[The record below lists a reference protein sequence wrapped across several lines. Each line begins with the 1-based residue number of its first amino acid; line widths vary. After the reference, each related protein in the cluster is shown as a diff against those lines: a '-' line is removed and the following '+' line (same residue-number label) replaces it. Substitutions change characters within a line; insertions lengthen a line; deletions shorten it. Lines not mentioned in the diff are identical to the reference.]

1 MFDDLPSPFMVD
13 KIKVWPCASRPGFAW
28 FVAYEGRPFYFASRS
43 SAILFAKDK
52 QAMDD
57 PEVLCD

>member
-57 PEVLCD
+57 AEERL

>member
-1 MFDDLPSPFMVD
+1 MVD

-57 PEVLCD
+57 AEGLG